1 MNITIIFDSN
11 TGNTE
16 KMANAIAAGASKTTD
31 VTIKKIGEAFPLTIL
46 TQSDAVIFGSPAI
59 YASISNG
66 MKDFLDCFEAYI
78 KQNEI
83 NINKKPAAVFGSYG
97 WDGAWLMEEY
107 LKDRVEI
114 LGFKVYDDVLVLVDH
129 DIKHMFEKLS
139 KKCEEFGNNFANLV
153 HVSTLLSKSD
163 NIVNEDRMN
172 ELVACQKC
180 GSSTP
185 KDALYCTQCGDLIP

>member
-1 MNITIIFDSN
+1 MKITIIYESN

-16 KMANAIAAGASKTTD
+16 KMATAIAAGASKTAD
-31 VTIKKIGEAFPLTIL
+31 VNMKKIGEAFPLTIL

-66 MKDFLDCFEAYI
+66 MKDFLERFEEYI
-78 KQNEI
+78 KHNKI

-107 LKDRVEI
+107 LKDRLEI

-129 DIKHMFEKLS
+129 DLKYTFEKHS
-139 KKCEEFGNNFANLV
+139 KKCEEFGNNFAD
-153 HVSTLLSKSD
+153 TL
-163 NIVNEDRMN
+163 
-172 ELVACQKC
+172 
-180 GSSTP
+180 
-185 KDALYCTQCGDLIP
+185 